1 MLAEALR
8 LTTSQANIDEL
19 TAQLEAEL
27 KQCEVTTVSYR
38 NKLKQFMIENEI
50 WQINE
55 LNYYWREKYRE
66 YLKNRVSKN
75 SCE

>member
-55 LNYYWREKYRE
+55 LIYYWREK
-66 YLKNRVSKN
+66 
-75 SCE
+75 

>member
-27 KQCEVTTVSYR
+27 KQCEVMMLY
-38 NKLKQFMIENEI
+38 K
-50 WQINE
+50 
-55 LNYYWREKYRE
+55 
-66 YLKNRVSKN
+66 
-75 SCE
+75 